1 MDVNKEKQI
10 KKREIQLLESRKYI
24 LTVVIYTVSTGIVY
38 IHHAT
43 YCVCETLVV
52 VHDLLLTS

>member
-24 LTVVIYTVSTGIVY
+24 LTVVIYTVSTGNVY
-38 IHHAT
+38 IHQAT
-43 YCVCETLVV
+43 YCVGEILVV
-52 VHDLLLTS
+52 VHDLL